1 MRTAWWMTTLAFT
14 AAACGSGRAT
24 TDTGAAP
31 PPAPAPAQEFSRSV
45 TATAARTVQA
55 AVQVFGSLGVPVAT
69 ADEAGGF
76 VQSVPLD
83 LAADWGGAPAAERVN
98 CVNGAP
104 PGGQLRLTVQV
115 HSTATGSAV
124 TLQSLPMTAAKG
136 DDSRSATPSTCVL
149 RSEFLTGVLDSIA
162 ARAGTP

>member
-1 MRTAWWMTTLAFT
+1 MAWWATALAFT
-14 AAACGSGRAT
+14 AAACGRGRAT
-24 TDTGAAP
+24 TDTGAV
-31 PPAPAPAQEFSRSV
+31 PAPAPAQEFTRAVAAMS
-45 TATAARTVQA
+45 ARTVQA

-83 LAADWGGAPAAERVN
+83 LAADWGGVPAAQRVN

-124 TLQSLPMTAAKG
+124 TLQSLPLTATKG
-136 DDSRSATPSTCVL
+136 GANKSATPSTCVL
-149 RSEFLTGVLDSIA
+149 RSEFLTSVLDSIA
-162 ARAGTP
+162 TRAGTP